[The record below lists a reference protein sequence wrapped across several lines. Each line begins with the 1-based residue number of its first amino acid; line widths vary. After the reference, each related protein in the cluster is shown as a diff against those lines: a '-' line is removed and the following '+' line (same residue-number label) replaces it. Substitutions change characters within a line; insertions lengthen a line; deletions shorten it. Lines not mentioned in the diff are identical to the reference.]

1 MFEIGRRYRIT
12 TSDHDGPGSSS
23 GTIVAWEA
31 PLLKVER
38 LGSYEI
44 INTAAPQ
51 FISAEPDDQ
60 AHRDAQTQAAKDIAD
75 SFSIRLT
82 NKEV

>member
-1 MFEIGRRYRIT
+1 MFEVGRSYRIT
-12 TSDHDGPGSSS
+12 TSDHDGTGSSS
-23 GTIVAWEA
+23 GTVVAWEA

-51 FISAEPDDQ
+51 FVSAEPDDE
-60 AHRDAQTQAAKDIAD
+60 AHRTAQEAVAKDMAD
-75 SFSIRLT
+75 SFSINFVDT
-82 NKEV
+82 HP

>member
-1 MFEIGRRYRIT
+1 MFELGRRYRIT
-12 TSDHDGPGSSS
+12 TSDHDGAGSSS
-23 GTIVAWEA
+23 ATVVAWEA

-60 AHRDAQTQAAKDIAD
+60 AHHDAQAKAAKDITD
-75 SFSIRLT
+75 SFSIRFA
-82 NKEV
+82 EGGS

>member
-12 TSDHDGPGSSS
+12 TSDHDGAGSSS
-23 GTIVAWEA
+23 GRVVAWEV

-51 FISAEPDDQ
+51 FVSAEPDDD
-60 AHRDAQTQAAKDIAD
+60 AHRSAQAGAAKDIAD
-75 SFSIRLT
+75 SF
-82 NKEV
+82 NVKFAQKDG